1 MAEPLCN
8 SPETTTTLLTG
19 YIPIK
24 NKNFKVWEKKK
35 KKNYQV
41 LVEPVNRFT
50 INISQTILLY
60 ALNLHSHVYH
70 LFFNKFRE

>member
-1 MAEPLCN
+1 MAEPLRN

-19 YIPIK
+19 YIPIQIK
-24 NKNFKVWEKKK
+24 ILKFGGK

-60 ALNLHSHVYH
+60 ALNLHSDVYQ
-70 LFFNKFRE
+70 LFFNKLRD